1 MGYHRKEKFMFTAIC
16 KTTYFI
22 TLVHCIL
29 KVKKPSFQ
37 KSPFVITSPTKSAGF
52 FFTGKLLCKG
62 KRNFCLLTQPANQ
75 RTDVNIEPAF
85 VHSV

>member
-52 FFTGKLLCKG
+52 FLL
-62 KRNFCLLTQPANQ
+62 
-75 RTDVNIEPAF
+75 VNCCARAKEI
-85 VHSV
+85 SVY